1 MILRTSRSVPWD
13 IFEEHLDE
21 ASFLWGQW
29 ERALVAANYALN
41 DVAAGPEARLLAHLD
56 GLVLGGGPVAHE
68 LLLPALR
75 ADESERS
82 AAAAWGLVQAEH
94 QVDHQDDVIDA
105 MVYGPR
111 TGRRAIARALE
122 LSPQA
127 DLDRISK
134 RWPGGSPETRA
145 SLIDIVAWRDSD
157 RARPWLEPAFR
168 SGEAVLL
175 AAALRGARRSPDPA
189 FLGWIEDALSSDE
202 HEVRAEAIAAG
213 VCLRSPAAWE
223 ACRAAASGTTT
234 AERLPLGVLATSAAS
249 RDRLMVRECVA
260 DASAR
265 RDAIWALGFAGDV
278 EAADT
283 LVEATADETVSRI
296 AAEAFSAITGLV
308 LGSTFVEPGASRGP
322 DVEEVREDDPPPI
335 VRPEDHLL
343 APKANAV
350 ATWWRRARSG
360 HRPGVRLIL
369 GRPRTDESVR
379 AALGTTTMWRRE
391 VLWLDLARTT
401 SPPPRVHLKAWTADQ
416 LRQLQAD
423 AAAKALPR

>member
-1 MILRTSRSVPWD
+1 M
-13 IFEEHLDE
+13 
-21 ASFLWGQW
+21 
-29 ERALVAANYALN
+29 
-41 DVAAGPEARLLAHLD
+41 
-56 GLVLGGGPVAHE
+56 
-68 LLLPALR
+68 
-75 ADESERS
+75 
-82 AAAAWGLVQAEH
+82 
-94 QVDHQDDVIDA
+94 
-105 MVYGPR
+105 
-111 TGRRAIARALE
+111 
-122 LSPQA
+122 
-127 DLDRISK
+127 
-134 RWPGGSPETRA
+134 
-145 SLIDIVAWRDSD
+145 
-157 RARPWLEPAFR
+157 
-168 SGEAVLL
+168 
-175 AAALRGARRSPDPA
+175 
-189 FLGWIEDALSSDE
+189 
-202 HEVRAEAIAAG
+202 RAEAIAAG

-234 AERLPLGVLATSAAS
+234 AERLPLGLLATSAAS

-350 ATWWRRARSG
+350 AAWWRRARSG
-360 HRPGVRLIL
+360 LRPSVRLIL

-416 LRQLQAD
+416 RRQLQAD
-423 AAAKALPR
+423 AAAQALPR